1 MTTALIPKK
10 IADTISYWFTD
21 TELLTRMS
29 LNAKADG
36 KPMATINIAKD
47 IGKYLFKDKTQSKT
61 VSRNDAMNVSG

>member
-1 MTTALIPKK
+1 
-10 IADTISYWFTD
+10 
-21 TELLTRMS
+21 MS